1 MTLGLVGEGECW
13 GEGTY
18 TASTSSPVSTQIKMP
33 LHLPSC
39 STPRTR
45 SFRSTW
51 TCISYQLLWNKLPQ
65 NLTSSN
71 STCWLSHAF
80 SGLAQLGPWDQGLSQ
95 GSVKVWVGQWSSQ
108 GSPGAI
114 SISSLT
120 HWWFSPS
127 QAGGLR
133 ASDPR
138 WWVARGFPQ
147 FLARLASPSGLAYEE
162 RKRKQRQRE
171 RESASKQ
178 DGSQSLIT
186 QSQKRHPLTFAILPS
201 LRVNP

>member
-1 MTLGLVGEGECW
+1 M
-13 GEGTY
+13 
-18 TASTSSPVSTQIKMP
+18 
-33 LHLPSC
+33 
-39 STPRTR
+39 
-45 SFRSTW
+45 
-51 TCISYQLLWNKLPQ
+51 YQLPVAVKQITQ